1 MSRLQELMDELRPEG
16 IKYVPLGEL
25 THYSSNFAEAKIEHE
40 RAEMCCKTGILEE
53 CGTIRKEKRQAII
66 YPLKVEAS
74 GARKRKL
81 LISRKF
87 GTTGGNSVRRRAKK
101 PGMSNGAL
109 LIWETVLARK
119 VAIKTFYK
127 YEN

>member
-1 MSRLQELMDELRPEG
+1 M
-16 IKYVPLGEL
+16 
-25 THYSSNFAEAKIEHE
+25 HSNFAEAKIEHE
-40 RAEMCCKTGILEE
+40 RAEMCCKSGILEE